1 MPKVLINDNSQQMS
15 ALKGDL
21 PMLRNIFTNRLFIG
35 VCVLLIC
42 GVVSVYFLRTDIS
55 DEPTKIYTP
64 VEPLSKPTEQPKVE
78 VPVGD
83 TSRGGHF
90 HADGTWHAEPHGTPV
105 EPPQKTSPHQ
115 NVDPL
120 RLWEDLS
127 EAEKAQYTPEQRE
140 GWIKKRMRPAP
151 PGYKYVTL
159 ENGSTILYKMNEPY
173 FTVSWSEGY
182 GNTHQ
187 LSDEEYKRYQA
198 LLMIAQQTRLVIE
211 QKDMPAFFAG
221 TLNLKDTI
229 KFPDDVAALA
239 KQWQAELWEKTWG
252 PRPDIGG
259 FTHYNRPI
267 TSEDVEREK
276 HLWEEKRE
284 SLQPKDLRGK
294 QNVNHG
300 YIEAVLA
307 ELKAEL
313 QRR

>member
-1 MPKVLINDNSQQMS
+1 MFKELFS
-15 ALKGDL
+15 
-21 PMLRNIFTNRLFIG
+21 NRLFIG
-35 VCVLLIC
+35 ALAIFIFSVVGSLLYMHHENQK
-42 GVVSVYFLRTDIS
+42 GAEELAR
-55 DEPTKIYTP
+55 DEDHAKQLTEKQQPQPTA
-64 VEPLSKPTEQPKVE
+64 ES
-78 VPVGD
+78 PVGEQ
-83 TSRGGHF
+83 TPQGHF
-90 HADGTWHAEPHGTPV
+90 HEDGTWHSEPHGTPV
-105 EPPQKTSPHQ
+105 EPPQKTSPHP
-115 NVDPL
+115 NVDPP
-120 RLWEDLS
+120 RFWENLS
-127 EAEKAQYTPEQRE
+127 ETEKARYTPEQRE
-140 GWIKKRMRPAP
+140 TLIKKRLGPAP

-198 LLMIAQQTRLVIE
+198 LLMIAQQTRLVIDQE
-211 QKDMPAFFAG
+211 DMSAFFAG
-221 TLNLKDTI
+221 TLNLKDTT

-239 KQWQAELWEKTWG
+239 KQWQAELWAKTWG

-267 TSEDVEREK
+267 TSEDVEREQR
-276 HLWEEKRE
+276 LWEEKKE

-294 QNVNHG
+294 QNVNHA
-300 YIEAVLA
+300 YIETVLS